1 MTWIVYAFFFSPDVA
16 DTHFSY
22 SLSTTDIKNDLT
34 PGQGRPEWV
43 FSCYGP
49 GRNAPKQLF
58 EGPQRE
64 QSFEELRLR
73 HYEAAATGSAEQAVQ
88 EAQMLYAEAVKQMEI
103 VLSDLDGAVKYIL
116 QGANEHPNRIDITE
130 GQTGPTGPTGP
141 SGFAQPS
148 PFGQQPQTSP
158 TPAPAFGQPSAPGG
172 GLGGGTPAFGKP
184 SGFGQ
189 PSAFGQP
196 SMPGQASGFG
206 QPSALGQGSSGFG
219 QPSTLGQSP
228 FGKPAFGQSSFGQP
242 SAFGQPSMS
251 GQLSGFGQPSSLSQ
265 GSSGFGQPSLGQPS
279 APASGFWNASGVS
292 PFSQISNQNQ
302 QSAGGF
308 GQPSALASNSPFAQV
323 AQQQQQQQQPQQA
336 APTGF
341 GQPSAAPQGP
351 TGFGQPSQAPS
362 PFAQAQNQPAPF
374 GQPSTA
380 PNPFGAQA
388 QQPSGFGQPSAAP
401 QGPTGFGQTAA
412 PAAPAAPGPAP
423 TQTATAG
430 TGPPAIIKVDTS
442 TELNPIPPLNGQTVR
457 DPMTKRLSM
466 WKGQPVQYI
475 EGVPCYLHPQDR
487 QTPVRIFFPDGP
499 PEQAS
504 LRDAQ
509 GKQEEYSPEVVEQY
523 EFFVQN
529 GYFKDGVIPSVPPKT
544 EWVSFDF

>member
-1 MTWIVYAFFFSPDVA
+1 MFICLA
-16 DTHFSY
+16 DTHYSY
-22 SLSTTDIKNDLT
+22 SLSTSDIKTDLT

-73 HYEAAATGSAEQAVQ
+73 HYEAAAAGNAEQAVQ
-88 EAQMLYAEAVKQMEI
+88 EAQMLYAEAVNQMET
-103 VLSDLDGAVKYIL
+103 VLSDLDGAVKYIQ

-130 GQTGPTGPTGP
+130 GQTGP
-141 SGFAQPS
+141 SGAAQA
-148 PFGQQPQTSP
+148 PFEQQSQ
-158 TPAPAFGQPSAPGG
+158 TPAPAFGQPSAPAS
-172 GLGGGTPAFGKP
+172 GLGSGASAFGKP

-196 SMPGQASGFG
+196 SVPGQASGFG

-219 QPSTLGQSP
+219 QPSSLGPSA
-228 FGKPAFGQSSFGQP
+228 FGKPAFGQSS
-242 SAFGQPSMS
+242 
-251 GQLSGFGQPSSLSQ
+251 L
-265 GSSGFGQPSLGQPS
+265 GQPSLGQSSFGQPAFGQPSLSQPSLSQPS
-279 APASGFWNASGVS
+279 APGPGFGNADGVS

-302 QSAGGF
+302 QSSGGF
-308 GQPSALASNSPFAQV
+308 GQPSGPASNSPFAQV
-323 AQQQQQQQQPQQA
+323 AQQQQQQQQQA

-341 GQPSAAPQGP
+341 GQPPAAPQGP
-351 TGFGQPSQAPS
+351 AGFGQPSQGPS
-362 PFAQAQNQPAPF
+362 PFGQTQNPPAPF

-401 QGPTGFGQTAA
+401 QGPTGFGQAAAALASA
-412 PAAPAAPGPAP
+412 PAPA
-423 TQTATAG
+423 QTATAG
-430 TGPPAIIKVDTS
+430 TGPPAIIKVDAS
-442 TELNPIPPLNGQTVR
+442 TELNPIPPLDGQTVR
-457 DPMTKRLSM
+457 DPMTKRVSM
-466 WKGQPVQYI
+466 WKGQPVKYI
-475 EGVPCYLHPQDR
+475 DGVPCYLHPQDR

-509 GKQEEYSPEVVEQY
+509 GKPEEYSPEVVEQY
-523 EFFVQN
+523 EFFVKN